1 MAEVTNPLHTYL
13 TNLLGRVQRIQG
25 EVGKKL
31 DNPTTNMASGKVWT
45 SPTAKQWGGRLS
57 DQCKAY
63 NSALNN
69 LDDEVSAMLARTP
82 TTCSAAE
89 AKQWNMELGHR

>member
-13 TNLLGRVQRIQG
+13 TTLLGRVRKIQG
-25 EVGKKL
+25 EL
-31 DNPTTNMASGKVWT
+31 DKRLDKPTSNMASGKVWT
-45 SPTAKQWGGRLS
+45 SPTAKQWGGRLT

-69 LDDEVSAMLARTP
+69 LDDEVSELLARTP
-82 TTCSAAE
+82 KKCSEAE
-89 AKQWNMELGHR
+89 AKKWEAQLGQY